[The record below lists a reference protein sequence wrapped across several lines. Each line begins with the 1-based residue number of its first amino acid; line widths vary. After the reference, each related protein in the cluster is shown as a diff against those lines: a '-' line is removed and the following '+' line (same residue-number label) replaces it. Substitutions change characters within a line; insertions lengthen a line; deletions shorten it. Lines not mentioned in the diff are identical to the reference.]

1 MRFAL
6 AHKASTY
13 IMAVC
18 AYFALALSGF
28 LSDLWILLSLLG
40 LVASWWWEPPR
51 IDYDRYGK
59 AWTIGSVLVAL
70 YAGATVLGGRD
81 ILLVGAEFLMYLLV
95 VKLFNRR
102 SCRDYQQVYVLS
114 FLMLV
119 AGTVLNT
126 EITYGAFF
134 LGYVVASTWALI
146 LFHLRRE
153 MEDNFLLKHSDGR
166 PSQRVEVTRILNSR
180 RIVGGKFFLGTSL
193 VSLGIF
199 AFATMLFLFI
209 PRIGF
214 GFFFQKD
221 RHGLHMAG
229 FSDGVQLG
237 AHGVIKDNR
246 TVVMR
251 VKVDG
256 GYQGSDA
263 PAIHWRGVAFDQYEK
278 GTWSRTLNAPISRR
292 RVMYPDRVPVHHMLY
307 DKPADELVPPRP
319 TGVRQEIYLEPMGND
334 VLFGAAMPTAFE
346 FDSLPG
352 RTKPRQGRNDE
363 LRLTHTQGIKYE
375 VYSRIEKPS
384 ADELR
389 AATSA
394 FLPEGFDVYTQY
406 PEDEITAR
414 TIALAETITA
424 GHANSYDKAR
434 AIEAW
439 LRTNLAYTLE
449 MRSPGDLEPIDFF
462 LFERR
467 RGHCEYFSSAMT
479 ILLRVLDIPARNV
492 NGFLG
497 GEWNEYDDYIAVRAG
512 DAHSWVEVYFPGKG
526 WVTFDPTPAGG
537 RDRLGRGGGGVL
549 DKVRRF
555 FDNMRFK
562 WFKWVVEYDIYQQ
575 LSIFKAIGQKL
586 KGGTKGAR
594 SLIGGFKDWANRN
607 KAAAIATG
615 LIFVA
620 LLVGISLLRRRRRA
634 RGGSSASGARRGKRA
649 ELPALYNGVLDYLK
663 KRGHARP
670 TSRTPREHA
679 RALAAAD
686 APGATELGELTEIYY
701 AAEYGAPAD
710 DAALARARVL
720 SDLIRTAFAQARK
733 RPRAAA

>member
-6 AHKASTY
+6 AHKVSTY

-28 LSDLWILLSLLG
+28 LQDVWVLLALLG

-70 YAGATVLGGRD
+70 YGAATVLGGRD
-81 ILLVGAEFLMYLLV
+81 ILLVGAEFLMFLLV

-102 SCRDYQQVYVLS
+102 TCRDYQQVYVLS

-199 AFATMLFLFI
+199 AFSSMLFLFI

-256 GYQGSDA
+256 YYEGSDA
-263 PAIHWRGVAFDQYEK
+263 PAIHWRGVAFDKYAG
-278 GTWSRTLNAPISRR
+278 GTWSRTLEAPISRR

-334 VLFGAAMPTAFE
+334 VLFGASMPTAFE
-346 FDSLPG
+346 FDSLPP
-352 RTKPRQGRNDE
+352 RTHPRQGRNDE

-375 VYSRIEKPS
+375 VHSRIDTP
-384 ADELR
+384 DPNELR
-389 AATSA
+389 AATAA
-394 FLPEGFDVYTQY
+394 FLPEGFDIYTRY
-406 PEDEITAR
+406 PEEEITPR
-414 TIALAETITA
+414 TLALAESITV
-424 GHANSYDKAR
+424 GLTNDYDKAK
-434 AIEAW
+434 AVETW
-439 LRTNLAYTLE
+439 LRTKLSYTLE
-449 MRSPGDLEPIDFF
+449 MQSPGDLEPIDFF

-555 FDNMRFK
+555 FDNLRFK

-586 KGGTKGAR
+586 KGGSKGAR
-594 SLIGGFKDWANRN
+594 SLISGLKDWVARN
-607 KAAAIATG
+607 KVAAIAVGTG
-615 LIFVA
+615 LLGGIV
-620 LLVGISLLRRRRRA
+620 LISLLRRRRRA
-634 RGGSSASGARRGKRA
+634 RGGSSATGARRGRRG
-649 ELPALYNGVLDYLK
+649 ELPALYNGVLDFLR
-663 KRGHARP
+663 KRGHPRP
-670 TSRTPREHA
+670 PARTPREHA
-679 RALAAAD
+679 RALAAANV
-686 APGATELGELTEIYY
+686 AGAAAFAELTEIYY
-701 AAEYGAPAD
+701 AAEYGVPAD
-710 DAALARARVL
+710 DDALARAREL
-720 SDLIRTAFAQARK
+720 RDAIRVELAQARK